1 MATKLVN
8 KKKSSPAI
16 NLVFIGSALTTLLFN
31 SRLQDPFNSPKMWVL
46 MLLAGSL
53 IGYVLFFNYRA
64 IRNRYYALVL
74 TLICTFILSCLVSTL
89 ASSDRLISLFGES
102 QRRNGFVTYLSLV
115 VIFIALVQYIEF
127 EHFERLTLIL
137 GLTSVLL
144 VVYGLMQFYGADF
157 VDWNN
162 PYNRVIGTAGNPNF
176 SGAIFAMLCTFF
188 SVQLLMDIVFKF
200 TLRSILYLV
209 ISILLFINILNTNAR
224 QGVLSYAVGVA
235 VAFVLIAFIRRRAL
249 GLILSAL
256 FFTGGFLVVQG
267 VLNSGPLKE
276 YLYKE
281 TVSIRGYYWRTGIE
295 MFKANPLTGVGLDNY
310 GGFFNFYREV
320 GFPLKYGFEVM
331 SNNAHNTFIQMFATG
346 GFFVGSSYLLLQII
360 IAIIALKAL
369 KVCKKENQ
377 GIMIILFASWI
388 TFHAQSLVSIDN
400 VAISIWGWVFG
411 GALIGLSIKVLTG
424 DSTNYMALNP
434 RNEPQKILTSFVAVL
449 FTFIFCSFL
458 YRAETS
464 MYFLRSIYSNQAGQQ
479 VDNRLLTSAEKMLE
493 LPFLDAEYRAQAGFY
508 LATSGYLEEG
518 IAILDENIDNHPNSI
533 NSYNVIANIY
543 ESLQKPKKAEP
554 YRLAMIKL
562 NPWNAKNYLQLG
574 KNYKAQQDYTN
585 MEKMLKKIESF
596 ASATEVYTQAK
607 NELVSQ

>member
-16 NLVFIGSALTTLLFN
+16 NLVFIGSALITLFFN

-64 IRNRYYALVL
+64 IRSQYYTLVL
-74 TLICTFILSCLVSTL
+74 ILICTFILSCLVSTV

-127 EHFERLTLIL
+127 EYFQRLTLTL

-188 SVQLLMDIVFKF
+188 SVQFLMDIFSKF

-209 ISILLFINILNTNAR
+209 ISILLFKSILNTQAR
-224 QGVLSYAVGVA
+224 QGVLSYAAGVA

-256 FFTGGFLVVQG
+256 FFTGSFLVVQG

-295 MFKANPLTGVGLDNY
+295 MFKANSLTGVGLDNY
-310 GGFFNFYREV
+310 GGFFNLYREV
-320 GFPLKYGFEVM
+320 SFPLKYGFEVM

-346 GFFVGSSYLLLQII
+346 GFFVGSSYLLMQII
-360 IAIIALKAL
+360 IAIVALRAL
-369 KVCKKENQ
+369 KVCSKENQ
-377 GIMIILFASWI
+377 GIIIILFASWI

-400 VAISIWGWVFG
+400 IAISIWGWVFG
-411 GALIGLSIKVLTG
+411 GALIGLSIKVLTK
-424 DSTNYMALNP
+424 DSTNNTTVKT
-434 RNEPQKILTSFVAVL
+434 RNEPQKILASFVAVL

-479 VDNRLLTSAEKMLE
+479 VDNRLLTSAEKMLG
-493 LPFLDAEYRAQAGFY
+493 LPFVDAEYRAQTGFY

-518 IAILDENIDNHPNSI
+518 IAILDENIDKHPNSI
-533 NSYNVIANIY
+533 NSYNIIANIY
-543 ESLQKPKKAEP
+543 ESLKEPKKAEP
-554 YRLAMIKL
+554 YRLAIIKM

-585 MEKMLKKIESF
+585 MEKMFKKIESF
-596 ASATEVYTQAK
+596 ASETEVYTQAK
-607 NELVSQ
+607 NELVIQ

>member
-8 KKKSSPAI
+8 KKNSAPAI
-16 NLVFIGSALTTLLFN
+16 NLVFIGSALITLFFN
-31 SRLQDPFNSPKMWVL
+31 SRLQDPFNSPKMWLL
-46 MLLAGSL
+46 MLLAGTL

-64 IRNRYYALVL
+64 IRSQYYTLVL
-74 TLICTFILSCLVSTL
+74 TVICTFILSCLVSTL
-89 ASSDRLISLFGES
+89 ASTDRLTSLFGES

-115 VIFIALVQYIEF
+115 VIFIALIQYVEF
-127 EHFERLTLIL
+127 EQFQRLTLVL
-137 GLTSVLL
+137 GLVAILL

-157 VDWNN
+157 VNWNN

-188 SVQLLMDIVFKF
+188 SVQLLMDIISKF
-200 TLRSILYLV
+200 TLRSILYLI
-209 ISILLFINILNTNAR
+209 ISILLFKSILNTQAK
-224 QGVLSYAVGVA
+224 QGVLSYAAGMA

-267 VLNSGPLKE
+267 ILNSGPLKE
-276 YLYKE
+276 YLYKD

-295 MFKANPLTGVGLDNY
+295 MFKANSLTGVGLDNY

-320 GFPLKYGFEVM
+320 SFPLKYGFEVM

-360 IAIIALKAL
+360 IAIVALRAL
-369 KVCKKENQ
+369 MVCNKENQ
-377 GIMIILFASWI
+377 SVLIILFASWI

-400 VAISIWGWVFG
+400 IAISIWGWVFG
-411 GALIGLSIKVLTG
+411 GALIGLSIKVLTK
-424 DSTNYMALNP
+424 DPTKNTP
-434 RNEPQKILTSFVAVL
+434 VKTRNEPQKILASFVAVL

-479 VDNRLLTSAEKMLE
+479 VDNRLLTSAEKMLG
-493 LPFLDAEYRAQAGFY
+493 LPFVDAEYRAQTGFY

-518 IAILDENIDNHPNSI
+518 IAILDENIDKHPYSI
-533 NSYNVIANIY
+533 NSYNIIANIY
-543 ESLQKPKKAEP
+543 ESLNKPKEAEP
-554 YRLAMIKL
+554 YRLAIIEM

-574 KNYKAQQDYTN
+574 KNYKAQQDYVN
-585 MEKMLKKIESF
+585 MEKMLKTIESF
-596 ASATEVYTQAK
+596 ASMTEVYTQAK
-607 NELVSQ
+607 NDLVIE

>member
-8 KKKSSPAI
+8 KKNSAPAI
-16 NLVFIGSALTTLLFN
+16 NLVFIGSALITLFFN
-31 SRLQDPFNSPKMWVL
+31 SRLQDPFNSPKMWLL

-64 IRNRYYALVL
+64 IRNQYYTLVL

-89 ASSDRLISLFGES
+89 VSTDRLISLFGES

-115 VIFIALVQYIEF
+115 VIFIALVQYVEF
-127 EHFERLTLIL
+127 EQFQRLTLVL
-137 GLTSVLL
+137 GLVAILL

-157 VDWNN
+157 VNWNN

-188 SVQLLMDIVFKF
+188 SVQLLMDIISKF
-200 TLRSILYLV
+200 TLRSILYLI
-209 ISILLFINILNTNAR
+209 ISILLFKSILNTQAK
-224 QGVLSYAVGVA
+224 QGVLSYAAGMA

-267 VLNSGPLKE
+267 ILNSGPLKE
-276 YLYKE
+276 YLYKD

-295 MFKANPLTGVGLDNY
+295 MFKANSLTGVGLDNY

-320 GFPLKYGFEVM
+320 SFPLKYGFDVM

-360 IAIIALKAL
+360 IAIVALRAL

-377 GIMIILFASWI
+377 GVMIILFASWI

-400 VAISIWGWVFG
+400 IAISIWGWVFG
-411 GALIGLSIKVLTG
+411 GALIGLSIKVLTK
-424 DSTNYMALNP
+424 DPTKNTP
-434 RNEPQKILTSFVAVL
+434 VKTRNESQKILASSVAVL

-493 LPFLDAEYRAQAGFY
+493 LPFVDAEYRAQAGFY
-508 LATSGYLEEG
+508 LATSGYLKEG

-533 NSYNVIANIY
+533 NSYNIMANVY
-543 ESLQKPKKAEP
+543 ESLNKPKEAEP
-554 YRLAMIKL
+554 YRLAIIEM

-574 KNYKAQQDYTN
+574 KNYKAQQDYAN
-585 MEKMLKKIESF
+585 MEKMLKTIESF
-596 ASATEVYTQAK
+596 ASMTEVYTQAK
-607 NELVSQ
+607 KDLVIE

>member
-1 MATKLVN
+1 
-8 KKKSSPAI
+8 
-16 NLVFIGSALTTLLFN
+16 
-31 SRLQDPFNSPKMWVL
+31 

-53 IGYVLFFNYRA
+53 IGYVLFFNYRS
-64 IRNRYYALVL
+64 IRSQYYNLIL
-74 TLICTFILSCLVSTL
+74 TLICTFVLSGLVSTL
-89 ASSDRLISLFGES
+89 ASSDRLISLLGES

-115 VIFIALVQYIEF
+115 VILIALVQYIEF
-127 EHFERLTLIL
+127 EHFDRLTLIL

-188 SVQLLMDIVFKF
+188 SVQLLMDIISKI

-209 ISILLFINILNTNAR
+209 ISILLFISILNTQAR
-224 QGVLSYAVGVA
+224 QGVLSYAAGLA
-235 VAFVLIAFIRRRAL
+235 VAFVLIAFIRLRAL

-256 FFTGGFLVVQG
+256 FFIGGFLVVQG

-346 GFFVGSSYLLLQII
+346 GFFVGSSYLLLQIV

-388 TFHAQSLVSIDN
+388 TFHVQSLVSIDN

-411 GALIGLSIKVLTG
+411 GALIGLSIKVLTR

-434 RNEPQKILTSFVAVL
+434 RKEPQKILASFVAVL

-479 VDNRLLTSAEKMLE
+479 VDNRLLTSAKKMLE
-493 LPFLDAEYRAQAGFY
+493 LPFVDAEYRAQAGFY

-533 NSYNVIANIY
+533 NSYNIIANIY
-543 ESLQKPKKAEP
+543 ESLQKPKEAEP
-554 YRLAMIKL
+554 YRLAMIKM

-585 MEKMLKKIESF
+585 MEKMLKRIESF

-607 NELVSQ
+607 NELVIK

>member
-1 MATKLVN
+1 M
-8 KKKSSPAI
+8 
-16 NLVFIGSALTTLLFN
+16 VFIGSALITLFFN

-64 IRNRYYALVL
+64 IRSQHYTLVL
-74 TLICTFILSCLVSTL
+74 ILICTFILSCLVSTV

-127 EHFERLTLIL
+127 EHFQRLTLIL

-188 SVQLLMDIVFKF
+188 SVQFLMDIFSKF

-209 ISILLFINILNTNAR
+209 ISILLFKSILNTQAR
-224 QGVLSYAVGVA
+224 QGVLSYAAGVA

-295 MFKANPLTGVGLDNY
+295 MFKANSLTGVGLDNY

-320 GFPLKYGFEVM
+320 SFPLKYGFEVM

-360 IAIIALKAL
+360 IAIVALRAL
-369 KVCKKENQ
+369 KVCSKENQ
-377 GIMIILFASWI
+377 GVIIILFASWI

-400 VAISIWGWVFG
+400 IAISIWGWVFG
-411 GALIGLSIKVLTG
+411 GALIGLSIKVLTK
-424 DSTNYMALNP
+424 DSTNNTTVKT
-434 RNEPQKILTSFVAVL
+434 RNEPQKILASFVAVL
-449 FTFIFCSFL
+449 STFIFCSFL

-464 MYFLRSIYSNQAGQQ
+464 MYFLRSIYSNQVGQQ
-479 VDNRLLTSAEKMLE
+479 VDNRLLTSAEKMLG
-493 LPFLDAEYRAQAGFY
+493 LPFVDAEYRAQTGFY

-518 IAILDENIDNHPNSI
+518 IAILDENIDKHPNSI
-533 NSYNVIANIY
+533 NSYNIIANIY
-543 ESLQKPKKAEP
+543 ESLKEPKKAEP
-554 YRLAMIKL
+554 YRLAIIKM

-585 MEKMLKKIESF
+585 MEKMFKKIESF
-596 ASATEVYTQAK
+596 ASETEVYTQAK
-607 NELVSQ
+607 NELVIQ

>member
-8 KKKSSPAI
+8 KKNSAPAI
-16 NLVFIGSALTTLLFN
+16 NLVFIGSALITLFFN
-31 SRLQDPFNSPKMWVL
+31 SRLQDPFNSPKMWLL

-64 IRNRYYALVL
+64 IQSQYYTLVL

-89 ASSDRLISLFGES
+89 ASSDRIISLFGES

-115 VIFIALVQYIEF
+115 VIFIALVQYVEF
-127 EHFERLTLIL
+127 EQFQRLTLVL
-137 GLTSVLL
+137 GLVAILL

-157 VDWNN
+157 VNWNN

-176 SGAIFAMLCTFF
+176 SGAIFAILCTFF
-188 SVQLLMDIVFKF
+188 SVQLLMDIISKF
-200 TLRSILYLV
+200 TLRSILYLI
-209 ISILLFINILNTNAR
+209 ISILLFKSILNTQAK
-224 QGVLSYAVGVA
+224 QGVLSYAAGMA
-235 VAFVLIAFIRRRAL
+235 IAFVLIAFIRRRAL
-249 GLILSAL
+249 GLILIAF

-267 VLNSGPLKE
+267 ILNSGPLKE
-276 YLYKE
+276 YLYKD

-295 MFKANPLTGVGLDNY
+295 MFKANSLTGVGLDNY

-320 GFPLKYGFEVM
+320 SFPLKYGFEVM

-360 IAIIALKAL
+360 IAIVALRAL
-369 KVCKKENQ
+369 KVCNKENQ
-377 GIMIILFASWI
+377 GVMIILFASWI

-400 VAISIWGWVFG
+400 IAISIWGWVFG
-411 GALIGLSIKVLTG
+411 GALIGLSIKVLTK
-424 DSTNYMALNP
+424 DPTKNTP
-434 RNEPQKILTSFVAVL
+434 VKTRNEPQKILASSVAVL

-464 MYFLRSIYSNQAGQQ
+464 MYFLRSIYSNQAAQP
-479 VDNRLLTSAEKMLE
+479 VDNRLLTSAEKMLG
-493 LPFLDAEYRAQAGFY
+493 LPFVDAEYRAQTGFY

-518 IAILDENIDNHPNSI
+518 IAILDENIDKHPYSI
-533 NSYNVIANIY
+533 NSYNIIANIY
-543 ESLQKPKKAEP
+543 ESLNKPKEAEP
-554 YRLAMIKL
+554 YRLAIIEM

-574 KNYKAQQDYTN
+574 KNYKAQQDYPN
-585 MEKMLKKIESF
+585 MEKMLKTIESF
-596 ASATEVYTQAK
+596 ASMTEVYTQAK
-607 NELVSQ
+607 NDLVIE